1 MEGGRGGGTRTVR
14 VANCWHDV
22 DGATRE
28 GDASVTEDT
37 RDPTSEASFS
47 VGTLGR
53 GRRGDSGVPLLE
65 TGRIAKG
72 AAAATATHPAARAVA
87 KSPENLSFKNPGPED
102 SARSRRALLRRPPH
116 VGVSH
121 AGVRAHNLLNLSCL
135 SCAGRGGA
143 GNWPGSS

>member
-1 MEGGRGGGTRTVR
+1 MRARGTRPSTEVAGGVEGGGGGGTRTVR

-37 RDPTSEASFS
+37 RGPTSEASFS

-65 TGRIAKG
+65 TGRVAKG
-72 AAAATATHPAARAVA
+72 AAAATATYPAAGLWQ
-87 KSPENLSFKNPGPED
+87 SPLKT
-102 SARSRRALLRRPPH
+102 
-116 VGVSH
+116 
-121 AGVRAHNLLNLSCL
+121 
-135 SCAGRGGA
+135 
-143 GNWPGSS
+143 